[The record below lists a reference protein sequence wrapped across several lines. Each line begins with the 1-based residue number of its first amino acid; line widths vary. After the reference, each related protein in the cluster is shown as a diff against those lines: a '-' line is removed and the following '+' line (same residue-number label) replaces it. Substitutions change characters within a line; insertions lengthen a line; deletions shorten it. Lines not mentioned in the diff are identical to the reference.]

1 MKKGVSI
8 SLVLLLLTAM
18 LHFTIATHFCGG
30 RVAASKVSLSG
41 KLASCGMECS
51 EKDFPLPGTHFI
63 THCCDDVVTLFGV
76 DSNYAPSF
84 SFVPETFQNDFQVI
98 AIPVA
103 LSVNSYTNLVP
114 LYTNVSSPDELMSTS
129 VDLSDICVF
138 RI

>member
-1 MKKGVSI
+1 MKKGFSI
-8 SLVLLLLTAM
+8 FLSVLMLTAM

-63 THCCDDVVTLFGV
+63 THCCEDIVAFCGI
-76 DSNYAPSF
+76 DSNYTPTY
-84 SFVPETFQNDFQVI
+84 SFVPESYQYNFQI
-98 AIPVA
+98 LAIPVA
-103 LSVNSYTNLVP
+103 FSVNSYTGLIP
-114 LYTNVSSPDELMSTS
+114 LYTNVSPPDELLSTN
-129 VDLSDICVF
+129 VDHSDICVF